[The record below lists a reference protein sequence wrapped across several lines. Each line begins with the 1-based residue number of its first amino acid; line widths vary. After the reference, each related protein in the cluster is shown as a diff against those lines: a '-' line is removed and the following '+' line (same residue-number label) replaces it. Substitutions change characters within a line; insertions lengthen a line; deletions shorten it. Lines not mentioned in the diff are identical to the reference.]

1 MEIEEIIEKSIDRV
15 IIRLRAEGILKSDE
29 KTVMEKTEELLKR
42 YEGFKLSDEP
52 ITRKIL
58 AKVDDALKSVQD
70 DPYYLIIPMTYFEHT
85 SRENIADYFGVTERT
100 ITRHKSRLI
109 DQMSVILFSD
119 DVMMRI
125 LN

>member
-15 IIRLRAEGILKSDE
+15 IIRLRAEGILKTDE

-70 DPYYLIIPMTYFEHT
+70 DPYYLIIPM
-85 SRENIADYFGVTERT
+85 
-100 ITRHKSRLI
+100 KL
-109 DQMSVILFSD
+109 
-119 DVMMRI
+119 
-125 LN
+125 

>member
-15 IIRLRAEGILKSDE
+15 IIRLRAEGILKTDE

-70 DPYYLIIPMTYFEHT
+70 DPYYLIIPMSFFDHM
-85 SRENIADYFGVTERT
+85 SREEIADYFGVTERT

-109 DQMSVILFSD
+109 DAMSVILFSD
-119 DVMMRI
+119 DVMLRI

>member
-15 IIRLRAEGILKSDE
+15 IIRLRAEGILKTDE

-119 DVMMRI
+119 DVLMRI